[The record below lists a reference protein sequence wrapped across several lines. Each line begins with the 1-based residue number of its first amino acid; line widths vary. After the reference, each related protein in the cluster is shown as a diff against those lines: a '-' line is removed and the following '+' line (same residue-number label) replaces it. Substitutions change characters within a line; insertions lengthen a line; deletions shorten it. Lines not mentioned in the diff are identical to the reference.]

1 MHCTRQLAIGPAR
14 LACAAL
20 AAALGSAP
28 AQAADEAKL
37 SAEPAQ
43 ATKDEAK
50 LSTESDSKRWWLI
63 GDDGVTLPGV
73 FADWHFYLKDGSRID
88 RSDGSLKLKFNA
100 SVWADAGDI
109 DANDVLE
116 TAFPDLTGNVAQFS
130 RARVTMRGLLRDVG
144 DFKFQLEFAQQR
156 QIKDMWF
163 RFELLP
169 YVGRIRVGNMREP
182 YSLEN
187 STGGDNLTFM
197 SRALPTLALAPGRNI
212 GIATTN
218 TAFDKRITWS
228 AGGFWNTGSFD
239 NFGGAKDALSNSI
252 GTDLVAR
259 VTGLARYADEGRDLI
274 HLGLSLSHQN
284 FNDQVRTRA
293 VPETALTT
301 DDLVDTGKISPNS
314 AIQINPEFAI
324 VSGPWSFQAEYFHS
338 ALKANS
344 AGNSRL
350 NGIYAFGSYL
360 LTGESRHYD
369 RGAGVFDGVRPKRKF
384 EWGGDGWGAWE
395 VALRVST
402 VDLTDGALGGG
413 RQTDL
418 TAGLNWYINDKAKV
432 MLNYVHG
439 RVNDRSSQP
448 AVDGGRVNILQARV
462 AANF

>member
-1 MHCTRQLAIGPAR
+1 M
-14 LACAAL
+14 
-20 AAALGSAP
+20 
-28 AQAADEAKL
+28 
-37 SAEPAQ
+37 
-43 ATKDEAK
+43 
-50 LSTESDSKRWWLI
+50 
-63 GDDGVTLPGV
+63 TLPGV
-73 FADWHFYLKDGSRID
+73 FADWHLYRKDGFRID

-100 SVWADAGDI
+100 SLWADAGDI
-109 DANDVLE
+109 GANDVLE
-116 TAFPDLTGNVAQFS
+116 TAFPNLTGNAAQFS
-130 RARVTMRGLLRDVG
+130 RARVTMRGWAVDVG
-144 DFKFQLEFAQQR
+144 DLKFQLEFAQQP

-163 RFELLP
+163 RFEPLP
-169 YVGRIRVGNMREP
+169 TVGRIRVGNMREP

-187 STGGDNLTFM
+187 STAGGNLTFM

-218 TAFDKRITWS
+218 TAFDKRMTWS

-293 VPETALTT
+293 VPETALTD

-402 VDLTDGALGGG
+402 VDLTDGAAERRPANRPYRGAQLVHQRQGQGDAELRSRTGERPLEFPRGRRRARERPASPRRDRLLTRRDLHHGAGSPGAIFRAGKARSARLG
-413 RQTDL
+413 
-418 TAGLNWYINDKAKV
+418 TAP
-432 MLNYVHG
+432 
-439 RVNDRSSQP
+439 RVRSAGCALSNARSARAPQP
-448 AVDGGRVNILQARV
+448 RR
-462 AANF
+462 AAPRSR